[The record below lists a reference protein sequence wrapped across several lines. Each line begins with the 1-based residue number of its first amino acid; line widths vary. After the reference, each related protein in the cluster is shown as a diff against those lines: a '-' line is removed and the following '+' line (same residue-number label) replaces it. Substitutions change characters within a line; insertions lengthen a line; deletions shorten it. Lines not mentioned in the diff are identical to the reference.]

1 MSKRTTSE
9 RSTKATR
16 LQLDGIDLR
25 KFFKEH
31 ERFVKVSFLSALKKG
46 LKVEEVVAER
56 HFQSALNLSYIVEAG
71 FIGLFPGVQVYTV
84 NYSGSPVLMS

>member
-1 MSKRTTSE
+1 MSKRTTSK

-46 LKVEEVVAER
+46 LKV
-56 HFQSALNLSYIVEAG
+56 
-71 FIGLFPGVQVYTV
+71 
-84 NYSGSPVLMS
+84 